1 MPRTLRELLKK
12 QFPADGLGW
21 KIPSFVAALIAIVGG
36 VVAVAVWA
44 SDALADFLTADVEV
58 WHLLLAIG
66 AQILGG
72 LGVAVV
78 LMRRSASRELPARR
92 KVVPY
97 PEEVEHFG
105 VIWPISTLIVG
116 GTPEF
121 SADKPACPK
130 DRSTLGMAV
139 GDPEKGGNVV
149 VPLGSWWREMVAE
162 RMRFGCFKDDTIYDL
177 TEYDCGME
185 TALEIVEGLAE
196 GEYRTALA
204 AERQK

>member
-21 KIPSFVAALIAIVGG
+21 KIPSFVAAPIAIVGG

-78 LMRRSASRELPARR
+78 VKRRSGSRQRR
-92 KVVPY
+92 VNRSRYAPK
-97 PEEVEHFG
+97 EVERYD
-105 VIWPISTLIVG
+105 VLWPISAHWYEE
-116 GTPEF
+116 PEF
-121 SADKPACPK
+121 SAGKPRCPKCRTPLGFDFGEGSEPFSLPGDWKDTPSKGMTFRCPK
-130 DRSTLGMAV
+130 DVSA
-139 GDPEKGGNVV
+139 
-149 VPLGSWWREMVAE
+149 
-162 RMRFGCFKDDTIYDL
+162 YDL
-177 TEYDCGME
+177 TKYNIPMLLMPKHVEDLASGQYE
-185 TALEIVEGLAE
+185 TALREAG
-196 GEYRTALA
+196 
-204 AERQK
+204 Q